1 MSRPRSDR
9 LYPGDD
15 MAKDTMKSRPATR
28 VSPYLVCSLL
38 LGTGALAQDSNRPP
52 APGTWA
58 VSSAERAEFLLKK
71 YEFVVSGKFVGFPED
86 VAGDLTRSGPR
97 EVVIPFAVSRVY
109 KSYLWLDTIHV
120 QLNADW
126 LRYPGAEIS
135 RYSKRL
141 EFRQQHAAWRA
152 QFARQM
158 AELQEAQQNGFITA
172 QEFQE
177 KETEL
182 LAIHDAVVAEAVNI
196 PSRGVVVFHGE
207 TFHDLGGA
215 IKPDEQYLL
224 GLDWS
229 REHPSLFVLSDFSD
243 RNIFWGQMR
252 DDIAALLERADRP

>member
-1 MSRPRSDR
+1 
-9 LYPGDD
+9 
-15 MAKDTMKSRPATR
+15 MAKVSVKFWMTAR
-28 VSPYLVCSLL
+28 VSACIVCSLV
-38 LGTGALAQDSNRPP
+38 LGLNAFAQDSNRKP

-58 VSSAERAEFLLKK
+58 VSSAERAEFLLEH
-71 YEFVVSGKFVGFPED
+71 YEFVVSGEFVGFPED
-86 VAGDLTRSGPR
+86 VAGDLTKSGPR

-182 LAIHDAVVAEAVNI
+182 LAIHAAVVAEAVNI
-196 PSRGVVVFHGE
+196 PSRRVVVFHGE
-207 TFHDLGGA
+207 TFYDLGGA

-229 REHPSLFVLSDFSD
+229 REDPSIFVLSDFAD

-252 DDIAALLERADRP
+252 YDIAVLLERADRP